1 MTAPLNG
8 VRILDLSRVLAGP
21 WATQLLADLGADV
34 VKIERPGEGDDT
46 RGWGPPWVGSPDG
59 EREAAYFLCANRGK
73 RSVAVDVSQPDG
85 ARLVA
90 SLAASA
96 DVLVENFKVGGLAK
110 YGLDYETL
118 ARANPRL
125 IYCSITGFG
134 LDGPYASRPGY
145 DFIIQGL
152 GGLMGV
158 TGVPDGEPMKAGVAI
173 VDLFTGLYAANAI
186 QAALRQRD
194 ATGRGQRIDVA
205 LLDVQVAVM
214 ANQALNYLVS
224 GRNPRRLGNAHPN
237 IVPYQAFSTRDGAL
251 TVAVG
256 NDAQFARFCA
266 VLGVA
271 GLASDVRYAT
281 NEARVANRAAL
292 IPELQARLSQQTTDH
307 WLAELEA
314 VGVPAGRINTLAQV
328 FDDPQVMHRGLRIDS
343 PHDTLGSVPG
353 VRCPVRMS
361 DAEVGAERGPPPL
374 GAHTREVL
382 GERLGLDAAALDAL
396 VARGVI

>member
-1 MTAPLNG
+1 MNTPLNG
-8 VRILDLSRVLAGP
+8 VRVLDLSRVLAGP

-34 VKIERPGEGDDT
+34 VKVERPGEGDDT
-46 RGWGPPWVGSPDG
+46 RGWGPPWVEAPDG

-73 RSVAVDVSQPDG
+73 RSVAVDVAQPDG

-90 SLAASA
+90 SLAASS

-118 ARANPRL
+118 SRANPRL

-194 ATGRGQRIDVA
+194 ATGRGQRIDIA

-266 VLGVA
+266 VLGVEA
-271 GLASDVRYAT
+271 LATDARYAT

-292 IPELQARLSQQTTDH
+292 IPELQSRLSLQTTDH
-307 WLAELEA
+307 WLAQLEA

-328 FDDPQVMHRGLRIDS
+328 FEDPQVVHRGLRIES
-343 PHDTLGSVPG
+343 PHETVGTVPG

-361 DAEVGAERGPPPL
+361 EADVGSALGPPTL
-374 GAHTREVL
+374 GAHTRDVL
-382 GERLGLDAAALDAL
+382 SDRLGLDVAALEAL
-396 VARGVI
+396 AARGVI